1 MDRRR
6 RGGDRPPRP
15 PRSRRGDH
23 QRPAPVRPGLRGTPP
38 APDPAEIDGLRSQLR
53 DLRLRTD
60 YATVELALESDGS
73 PGESS
78 SASPR
83 DGLGGAL
90 DDALGSLSASLE
102 LLVRGLGVG
111 IPILLVAGALALG
124 ARASRRRRRER
135 ALA

>member
-1 MDRRR
+1 M
-6 RGGDRPPRP
+6 
-15 PRSRRGDH
+15 
-23 QRPAPVRPGLRGTPP
+23 
-38 APDPAEIDGLRSQLR
+38 
-53 DLRLRTD
+53 RTD

-83 DGLGGAL
+83 EGLGGAL
-90 DDALGSLSASLE
+90 DDALGSPSASLE